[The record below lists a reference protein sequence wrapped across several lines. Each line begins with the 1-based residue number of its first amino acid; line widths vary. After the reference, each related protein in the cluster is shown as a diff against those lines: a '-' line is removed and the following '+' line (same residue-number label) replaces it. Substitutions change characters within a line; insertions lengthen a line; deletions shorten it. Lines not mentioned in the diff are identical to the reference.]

1 MHAPCSAG
9 SPQRRPCGQDELE
22 PIGSRAAEPQ
32 QERDVHPYLSSIISP
47 EPPDEA
53 AERRGKSVYYGL
65 CSEVDAQLGRL
76 FERLKEIGEWDKTL
90 VVFTAD
96 HVRHPHVT
104 LLCRRLLVVR
114 AECVAGVG

>member
-1 MHAPCSAG
+1 MRAPCFSRVSSA
-9 SPQRRPCGQDELE
+9 SAVGQDELE

-32 QERDVHPYLSSIISP
+32 RERDVHPYLSSIISP

-96 HVRHPHVT
+96 HVRHPTHCC
-104 LLCRRLLVVR
+104 CRL
-114 AECVAGVG
+114 

>member
-1 MHAPCSAG
+1 MKNSNLAKLSK
-9 SPQRRPCGQDELE
+9 RRSFRSYQ
-22 PIGSRAAEPQ
+22 
-32 QERDVHPYLSSIISP
+32 PYLSSIISP
-47 EPPDEA
+47 EPLDEA

-96 HVRHPHVT
+96 HVRHPTHF
-104 LLCRRLLVVR
+104 
-114 AECVAGVG
+114 VAD